1 MIAEIIIL
9 TSQSTEGGE
18 QDTVLK
24 RFRKMSLFSYDEY
37 LLSGGQ
43 DDKFVDDAFSEDYEE
58 DIDDR

>member
-37 LLSGGQ
+37 LLSGG
-43 DDKFVDDAFSEDYEE
+43 
-58 DIDDR
+58 